1 MNMPLRTSS
10 ASRELF
16 HPRHPIALRRKR
28 LCFPRPNQN
37 SSLRQL
43 QSFHYSSTSFST
55 CNAHT
60 SVASPRRNDCNI
72 FPLICSSHSLLELR
86 NASTRSKLNYST
98 PSAST
103 SSQKPTIS
111 TEQYHKLADTY
122 IDVLV
127 GVLEEVQE
135 KRQDVDCEYSVCLT
149 MSKHSCGG
157 FLWIYQTNSV
167 RAIGWCLN
175 SNLSPQWYLCAQQTA
190 TQ

>member
-1 MNMPLRTSS
+1 MPLRTLS

-16 HPRHPIALRRKR
+16 HPHHPISLQRIRI
-28 LCFPRPNQN
+28 CFPKHNQN
-37 SSLRQL
+37 NSLHQP

-60 SVASPRRNDCNI
+60 FVASPRRNDCNI
-72 FPLICSSHSLLELR
+72 FPLVCSSHPPFKLR
-86 NASTRSKLNYST
+86 NASIRSTLNYST

-103 SSQKPTIS
+103 SSQKPAIS

-135 KRQDVDCEYSVCLT
+135 KRQDVDCEYSACLP
-149 MSKHSCGG
+149 
-157 FLWIYQTNSV
+157 LL
-167 RAIGWCLN
+167 LN
-175 SNLSPQWYLCAQQTA
+175 HYV
-190 TQ
+190 